1 VIVTHLTK
9 SFTQGKLN
17 MNFHSH
23 LHLRITLVSFPFLVL
38 DEFH

>member
-17 MNFHSH
+17 INFHSH
-23 LHLRITLVSFPFLVL
+23 VRITLVSFPFLVL